1 MITGIKFQ
9 AKPTGEQAIALSQW
23 MGCQKYIWNAKCDE
37 DQYLR
42 AFARKYLPIQTY
54 AEVNQAYSQY
64 KNKELS
70 PWLFDCPSQVLR
82 NGSTNWYNTYRK
94 FIKGICGR
102 PKHKKKSNQGSVH
115 LTSELFKIF
124 EENGKWVL
132 EIGTKTKP
140 LGRLWVRFHRDF
152 EIPKS
157 IYIKKNHGRWSVSF
171 CYQDGISN
179 DYIKEEHLK
188 HLQGESA
195 ESLDLKV
202 IGIDRGVKRPVQ
214 FGETEINYTAKQR
227 RKMRGHEKYVK
238 QLQRKLARQS
248 KGSNRRAKT
257 GARIARKKEQ
267 QANIRHDF
275 CHKASRKMVDSDK
288 SVLVFENLKTKNM
301 TKSSKGTTENPGK
314 MVTQKSGLNRSILA
328 VGWHKI
334 QLFTEYKAERAGKAV
349 FYISPHHTSQECANC
364 DHIHPDNRKSQKEF
378 LCLSCGHAD
387 NADNNAA
394 RVIKK
399 RAIKLVMDSG
409 TELTDK
415 GLLKPSKVI
424 GREFGTQT
432 KTSKKSPQA
441 KKRQVSQKKEASL
454 AA

>member
-70 PWLFDCPSQVLR
+70 PWLFDCPSQILR
-82 NGSTNWYNTYRK
+82 NGATNWYQTYQK
-94 FIKGICGR
+94 FMKGICGR
-102 PKHKKKSNQGSVH
+102 PKHKRKSNQGSVH

-140 LGRLWVRFHRDF
+140 LGRMWVRFHRSF

-157 IYIKKNHGRWSVSF
+157 IYVKKNHGRWSVSF
-171 CYQDGISN
+171 CYQDDISN
-179 DYIKEEHLK
+179 DYVKEDHLK

-202 IGIDRGVKRPVQ
+202 IGIDRGVKRPIQ
-214 FGETEINYTAKQR
+214 FGEAEINYTANQR
-227 RKMRGHEKYVK
+227 RKMRGHEKYIK
-238 QLQRKLARQS
+238 QLQRKLARQT

-275 CHKASRKMVDSDK
+275 CHKASRQMVDSEK

-301 TKSSKGTTENPGK
+301 TKSSKGTAEKSGK
-314 MVTQKSGLNRSILA
+314 MVAQKSGLNRSILA

-334 QLFTEYKAERAGKAV
+334 QAFTEYKAERAGKAV

-364 DHIHPDNRKSQKEF
+364 DHIHPDNRKSQEEF
-378 LCLSCGHAD
+378 LCLSCGHTD

-399 RAIKLVMDSG
+399 RAIALVMDSG

-424 GREFGTQT
+424 GREFGTKT
-432 KTSKKSPQA
+432 KASKKAPA
-441 KKRQVSQKKEASL
+441 SQETSSRPKERASL

>member
-1 MITGIKFQ
+1 
-9 AKPTGEQAIALSQW
+9 

-70 PWLFDCPSQVLR
+70 PWLFDCPSQILR
-82 NGSTNWYNTYRK
+82 NGATNWYQTYQK
-94 FIKGICGR
+94 FMKGICGR
-102 PKHKKKSNQGSVH
+102 PKHKRKSNQGSVH

-140 LGRLWVRFHRDF
+140 LGRMWVRFHRSF

-157 IYIKKNHGRWSVSF
+157 IYVKKNHGRWSVSF
-171 CYQDGISN
+171 CYQDDISN
-179 DYIKEEHLK
+179 DYVKEDHLK

-202 IGIDRGVKRPVQ
+202 IGIDRGVKRPIQ
-214 FGETEINYTAKQR
+214 FGEAEINYTANQR
-227 RKMRGHEKYVK
+227 RKMRGHEKYIK
-238 QLQRKLARQS
+238 QLQRKLARQT

-275 CHKASRKMVDSDK
+275 CHKASRQMVDSEK

-301 TKSSKGTTENPGK
+301 TKSSKGTAEKSGK
-314 MVTQKSGLNRSILA
+314 MVAQKSGLNRSILA

-334 QLFTEYKAERAGKAV
+334 QAFTENLL
-349 FYISPHHTSQECANC
+349 FQ
-364 DHIHPDNRKSQKEF
+364 
-378 LCLSCGHAD
+378 LSFPEK
-387 NADNNAA
+387 
-394 RVIKK
+394 IKTK
-399 RAIKLVMDSG
+399 NIASKLLN
-409 TELTDK
+409 T
-415 GLLKPSKVI
+415 
-424 GREFGTQT
+424 
-432 KTSKKSPQA
+432 
-441 KKRQVSQKKEASL
+441 
-454 AA
+454 